1 MLISRIKKKD
11 ADKFSLSFSSSFC
24 PKQIENKAP
33 LPMHK
38 PNIIEVK
45 KVIKVKDEP
54 TEASAFLPNTCPTIK
69 VSAML

>member
-1 MLISRIKKKD
+1 
-11 ADKFSLSFSSSFC
+11 
-24 PKQIENKAP
+24 
-33 LPMHK
+33 MHK